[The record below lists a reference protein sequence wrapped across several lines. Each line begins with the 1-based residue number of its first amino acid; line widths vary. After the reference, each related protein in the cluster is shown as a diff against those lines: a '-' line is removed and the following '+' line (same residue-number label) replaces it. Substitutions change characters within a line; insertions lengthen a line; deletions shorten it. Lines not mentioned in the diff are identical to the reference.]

1 MPAED
6 NIERVNINEITAQQF
21 IDKYEKGSRPC
32 IITGVADSWPALE
45 AWRVNKLIEKFGSSM
60 FKCGETDGGRKLKV
74 TLKEYI
80 EYALYNR
87 DDSPLYMFEA
97 CLEEHPE
104 AKVMMNDYRPPT
116 ILSEDLFTELVS
128 LKPTLTFSLA
138 KVVHRPIV
146 GS

>member
-1 MPAED
+1 
-6 NIERVNINEITAQQF
+6 
-21 IDKYEKGSRPC
+21 
-32 IITGVADSWPALE
+32 
-45 AWRVNKLIEKFGSSM
+45 M

-104 AKVMMNDYRPPT
+104 AHKMMDDYQPPT
-116 ILSEDLFTELVS
+116 VLSEDLFTELLGEKQAPPHRWFLIGPKRS
-128 LKPTLTFSLA
+128 GSE
-138 KVVHRPIV
+138 VH
-146 GS
+146 

>member
-1 MPAED
+1 
-6 NIERVNINEITAQQF
+6 
-21 IDKYEKGSRPC
+21 
-32 IITGVADSWPALE
+32 
-45 AWRVNKLIEKFGSSM
+45 M

-128 LKPTLTFSLA
+128 LNPTLTFSLA
-138 KVVHRPIV
+138 KVVPRPIV